1 MDGALIKLLTVVN
14 LVWWPISKLINTTR
28 IVLSPI
34 LQLVVFLLSPIWIVG
49 SFLVLPFI
57 HLVRGLYHVVTLPL
71 QVKWLERIE
80 TLYIYLG
87 TAGLVGCMT
96 GAVLYFIFKVLSS
109 SLSIDNNTSKEKHRI
124 GRTTAEFR
132 AARREK
138 QDRMLGPSLSIP
150 VVVDKVAGRRG
161 RGLLSQTI
169 VEEEDSDF

>member
-1 MDGALIKLLTVVN
+1 MREVIAK
-14 LVWWPISKLINTTR
+14 TT
-28 IVLSPI
+28 
-34 LQLVVFLLSPIWIVG
+34 Q
-49 SFLVLPFI
+49 
-57 HLVRGLYHVVTLPL
+57 
-71 QVKWLERIE
+71 Q

-96 GAVLYFIFKVLSS
+96 GAVIYFIFTFLSS
-109 SLSIDNNTSKEKHRI
+109 SLNIDATSRAMPPK

-138 QDRMLGPSLSIP
+138 HHQTLAPGPPIP
-150 VVVDKVAGRRG
+150 VVLDKAPGRRG